1 MLFGK
6 GTVVQT
12 GKTALETLEDKIKK
26 AKEEKVEEQDT
37 EAQKIIDMQKD
48 LNSNMNSADFQS
60 KYKMTKE
67 NAMKKYGLTQE

>member
-12 GKTALETLEDKIKK
+12 GKTALETLEAKIKK
-26 AKEEKVEEQDT
+26 AKEKKIYEQDT

-48 LNSNMNSADFQS
+48 LDSGMNSADFQS
-60 KYKMTKE
+60 KYRMTKE
-67 NAMKKYGLTQE
+67 HAIKKYGLKK